1 MALLAFHSKCLRL
14 LQISGTGKSFPP
26 DIKLHV
32 ITQAGGGLE
41 HIWMHKQQR
50 LNAVHL
56 HSTWQIY
63 SGNNICAVYGCS
75 NEMLKSNEIKELR
88 WYHACQTW

>member
-32 ITQAGGGLE
+32 ITQAGSGLE
-41 HIWMHKQQR
+41 HIWIDKQQR
-50 LNAVHL
+50 LNAVRL
-56 HSTWQIY
+56 QSAQQIY
-63 SGNNICAVYGCS
+63 SGDNLCAVYGYS
-75 NEMLKSNEIKELR
+75 KEILKSDQIRMLS
-88 WYHACQTW
+88 